1 MYKYKNPKAWG
12 MNVKRLLTIICAPV
26 LACVFASSADAASYT
41 ATINVDNYYLFYTG
55 TANSASYIG
64 QDVSSTGY
72 ANAESYNIDVNAG
85 EYVYIYAWDTGYRD
99 GFAGAFTTT
108 TVGFSD
114 FYTGFNNGWEYI
126 LAPLQITAYGD
137 TTVPGLTTINDIFS
151 PGYGDTW
158 HPVVGGWSNYYLDP
172 SASYDIAGAEWIW
185 GGERTYQSNPG
196 SPSYIFR
203 YQINATSVPVPAAIF
218 MFVPALLGGF
228 LGLSRKAG

>member
-1 MYKYKNPKAWG
+1 MRKILVVISVP
-12 MNVKRLLTIICAPV
+12 L
-26 LACVFASSADAASYT
+26 LACFFALSAHAASYT

-55 TANSASYIG
+55 TANSASYVG

-72 ANAESYNIDVNAG
+72 KNADNYNINVNAG

-108 TVGFSD
+108 TPGFSD

-126 LAPLQITAYGD
+126 LAPQQITASSS
-137 TTVPGLTTINDIFS
+137 TIVPDLTTINDIFS

-158 HPVVGGWSNYYLDP
+158 HPVVGGWSNYYRDP
-172 SASYDIAGAEWIW
+172 DSTYDIPGAEWIW
-185 GGERTYQSNPG
+185 GDERTYASNLG

-203 YQINATSVPVPAAIF
+203 YQINTTAVPVPAAIF

-228 LGLSRKAG
+228 IGLRRKAS